1 MATQLKDANVGH
13 EIYLYGSNIGD
24 AGAIGMATQLKDAN
38 VGHEI
43 YLYESN
49 IGDAGAIGI
58 ATQLKDANV
67 GQHFY
72 LGKSNIGD
80 AGAIGIAMQLK
91 DANVGQHFYLDESNI
106 RDSGV
111 IGMAEHLKDAKV
123 SHIIN
128 LEGVKIGDAGTEA
141 LNSILMTAKNPPL
154 IEGACEIGVTQNYAL
169 DAFHD
174 PEYFLY
180 VILNRIPGMH
190 LDFKLLPILGLSIK
204 LHQKLPNLVLQK
216 ISEYVGIEW
225 MAMHNLATI
234 REVGCA
240 FINRYEAVDYK
251 LLASSKAIIDLGV
264 GGKWHGKN
272 LERYFALSDDLSYKD
287 YMGSTEL
294 VRSIYR
300 KENIPDE
307 IFQKAAAKFGSANLL
322 EYIMAVNT
330 AGQGAMSEQLQK
342 FTNIIQNYLIPK
354 LKEVEKITNEVRQD
368 LAERDEEGEAKRQK
382 INGEGEGGLREE
394 DVIQELE
401 KISKNYD
408 GNIDSKIK
416 EAKAKIEELNKTG
429 KYVYIID
436 PQGEEAAFKEEVE
449 LLKRGNVETIYS
461 GMQRDDSTCC
471 DHSLILLDSTARKL
485 KDKYEEAGIVT
496 VEKDDKVHAL
506 LYVATE
512 GKSDV
517 VEKVIKGGIKEYK
530 NTWLEQYKVA
540 EMGGLAILQ
549 YGGKE
554 SVSNIKVNTGEGA
567 QYSILTRLNEYVEHW
582 LQKLALVSR
591 KAEMQKL
598 VNKYGVGIKVIDGES
613 LQSAFKEIV
622 KKTHPDRNVNNVGE
636 SESLVADFIKV
647 TELVNRQDSNKI
659 ASGICNPI
667 MEKLMGINVVLRVAD
682 IATDTVRGVIE
693 GTEESVMKAS
703 IGYVQLAV
711 MYQGQYG
718 IIPLLTCKDAVYQA
732 YQGEYE
738 GAVNT
743 AAIGIGLP
751 LIAVAVYAK
760 APVIGTV
767 MSIGFTL
774 HGVYGVLN
782 NMYDL
787 GCKMGNSI
795 YDLCYHN
802 ANSEKGTEGAT
813 GIAAHLK
820 DAKVSHKIDLNLH
833 KIEVKEEVQLEQN
846 NVYKNTVY
854 YEIDYNMT
862 EEVDLNLKI
871 TSPTLCLNF

>member
-1 MATQLKDANVGH
+1 MTFGHEIDIIKNAKVSCKITWKEILTKEEAIGMAEHLKDANVGH
-13 EIYLYGSNIGD
+13 EI
-24 AGAIGMATQLKDAN
+24 
-38 VGHEI
+38 
-43 YLYESN
+43 
-49 IGDAGAIGI
+49 
-58 ATQLKDANV
+58 
-67 GQHFY
+67 Y

-91 DANVGQHFYLDESNI
+91 DANVGHKIYLDESNMG
-106 RDSGV
+106 DSGV
-111 IGMAEHLKDAKV
+111 IGMAGYLKDAKARHYIHLALANIGDEGVIGMAEHLKDAKVSHKIEFYVEWDNWEDENQIGDEGVIGMAMHLKDAKV

-190 LDFKLLPILGLSIK
+190 IDFKLLPILGLSIK

-234 REVGCA
+234 REVYCA
-240 FINRYEAVDYK
+240 YTNEYRDIDYK
-251 LLASSKAIIDLGV
+251 LLASSKAMIDLSV

-272 LERYFALSDDLSYKD
+272 LERYFAVSDDLSYRD
-287 YMGSTEL
+287 SLGNTEL
-294 VRSIYR
+294 VRSIYK

-354 LKEVEKITNEVRQD
+354 LKEVEKTTNEVRQD

-449 LLKRGNVETIYS
+449 LLKKETTEIIYS

-471 DHSLILLDSTARKL
+471 DHSLILLNSSIRKL
-485 KDKYEEAGIVT
+485 KGNYEEAGIVT
-496 VEKDDKVHAL
+496 VRKGDKVHAL

-540 EMGGLAILQ
+540 EM
-549 YGGKE
+549 
-554 SVSNIKVNTGEGA
+554 
-567 QYSILTRLNEYVEHW
+567 
-582 LQKLALVSR
+582 
-591 KAEMQKL
+591 
-598 VNKYGVGIKVIDGES
+598 
-613 LQSAFKEIV
+613 
-622 KKTHPDRNVNNVGE
+622 
-636 SESLVADFIKV
+636 
-647 TELVNRQDSNKI
+647 
-659 ASGICNPI
+659 
-667 MEKLMGINVVLRVAD
+667 
-682 IATDTVRGVIE
+682 
-693 GTEESVMKAS
+693 
-703 IGYVQLAV
+703 
-711 MYQGQYG
+711 
-718 IIPLLTCKDAVYQA
+718 
-732 YQGEYE
+732 
-738 GAVNT
+738 
-743 AAIGIGLP
+743 
-751 LIAVAVYAK
+751 
-760 APVIGTV
+760 
-767 MSIGFTL
+767 
-774 HGVYGVLN
+774 
-782 NMYDL
+782 
-787 GCKMGNSI
+787 
-795 YDLCYHN
+795 
-802 ANSEKGTEGAT
+802 
-813 GIAAHLK
+813 
-820 DAKVSHKIDLNLH
+820 
-833 KIEVKEEVQLEQN
+833 
-846 NVYKNTVY
+846 
-854 YEIDYNMT
+854 
-862 EEVDLNLKI
+862 
-871 TSPTLCLNF
+871 